1 MGDKIFDSIISNVV
15 VELDGSVFEI
25 NFFVMLDSVIVV
37 LKMLVVDS
45 EVDKEI
51 VVVVLDKINCGL
63 KNLLNNVLIVCVELG
78 MQLNE
83 LELLDLLGSDCV
95 LG

>member
-15 VELDGSVFEI
+15 VELDGSVSEI